1 MKILYD
7 EPMAGHTTMRVG
19 GPADRL
25 ITVSA
30 EEELLEILK
39 QAEAE
44 GVPHVVIGNG
54 SNLLV
59 SDEGYRG
66 WIITTAGGLTDIRT
80 EGEHDGEVL
89 IRAESGATLAAVA
102 KFARDCALTGL
113 EFAAGIPGTVGG
125 GVVMNAGAYG
135 GECKDVIQSV
145 RVIRATGERG
155 TLTNEELHFGYRTST
170 LKRSGE
176 IVSAAVF
183 SLRRGDQEVIEAR
196 MEELAVRRREKQP
209 LSYPSAGST
218 WKRPEGHFAARL
230 IEEAGCKGLAVRD
243 AQISE
248 KHAGFLINK
257 GKATAA
263 DICALMCEVERRVFE
278 NSGIR
283 LEREVL
289 LLGF

>member
-155 TLTNEELHFGYRTST
+155 TLTNEELHFGYRTSA

-218 WKRPEGHFAARL
+218 WKRPEGLFAARL